1 MADEFNLTD
10 AISGQTNAGGQQ
22 NQSQGQNW
30 NNPWGGPGQPYP
42 GGYPAPGPGQQ
53 FPQGGQQFPQGGQQY
68 PGFPQGGQ
76 QYPGGFPP
84 AGAGGFPPAGSGGFP
99 PAGAGGFPGFP
110 GFPAPGQQYP
120 GAPVPGQ
127 PDPKSAGQT
136 GPTPSAPFPSAPAGP
151 LNLPYTL
158 PMPSGIMP
166 GLVLSIQGV
175 VSNNCKRW
183 TVDFKNGDNIVFHFN
198 PRFDEHPKVLV
209 RNSML
214 QGRWGAEERAAPK
227 FPFQKGHPFMVKII
241 VEPEQYLVAVNNEN
255 LFQYKHRNRDFQLTK
270 AVVIGGDITLNAA
283 TVGMM

>member
-10 AISGQTNAGGQQ
+10 AVSGQTNAGGLQ
-22 NQSQGQNW
+22 NPSQGQNW

-53 FPQGGQQFPQGGQQY
+53 FPQGGQQFPQGGQQ
-68 PGFPQGGQ
+68 FPQGGQ

-84 AGAGGFPPAGSGGFP
+84 AGAGGY
-99 PAGAGGFPGFP
+99 PGFP

-127 PDPKSAGQT
+127 PDPKTAGQT

-158 PMPSGIMP
+158 PMPPGIMP
-166 GLVLSIQGV
+166 GLVLTIQGV

-183 TVDFKNGDNIVFHFN
+183 TIDFKNGNDIVFHFN
-198 PRFDEHPKVLV
+198 PRFDEHPSVLV

-214 QGRWGAEERAAPK
+214 QGRWGAEEREATK
-227 FPFQKGHPFMVKII
+227 FPFQKGQAFTLKIF
-241 VEPEQYLVAVNNEN
+241 VEAEIYRVAVNNEN

-270 AVVIGGDITLNAA
+270 AVVISGDITLNAA